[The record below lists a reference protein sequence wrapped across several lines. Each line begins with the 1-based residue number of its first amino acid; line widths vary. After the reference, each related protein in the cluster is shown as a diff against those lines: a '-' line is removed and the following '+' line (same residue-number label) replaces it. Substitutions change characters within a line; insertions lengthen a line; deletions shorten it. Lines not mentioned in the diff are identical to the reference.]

1 MKCNNTKDV
10 PSATTNQLCQSVHFK
25 ITYLSPL
32 FLSLIHLCISL
43 FLSCM
48 AARTSCFFC
57 IPITVLAPRT
67 TSIIPTSLPVARQPY
82 GHILKT
88 KFGSR
93 LSLDDSACKI
103 KKQITSKVYYPNENH
118 LWNWSYL
125 RSMPSLCQIA
135 SIIRIT
141 CSVNISCRRSANTH
155 SMVFTL
161 QKFEHQH
168 IVKS

>member
-1 MKCNNTKDV
+1 MLKCCKRDLKSIDCVWFVN
-10 PSATTNQLCQSVHFK
+10 FK
-25 ITYLSPL
+25 TTYLSPL

-67 TSIIPTSLPVARQPY
+67 TSIIPTSLPVAKQPY

-88 KFGSR
+88 SYSSMLLFTFYCKTTVHAQ
-93 LSLDDSACKI
+93 LSKSIQKSIILMQAFVKW
-103 KKQITSKVYYPNENH
+103 P
-118 LWNWSYL
+118 YL
-125 RSMPSLCQIA
+125 RSMPSLCHIA

-141 CSVNISCRRSANTH
+141 CSVNISCRRSASKH
-155 SMVFTL
+155 FMVFTS
-161 QKFEHQH
+161 QNF
-168 IVKS
+168 